1 MGVSGATGMKY
12 PGARVKS
19 FLLPYHPLS
28 SQLLVAKFSDRPK
41 GWGRGHI
48 YRGCG
53 APPGLVALCF
63 GRGCNIRYFLEV

>member
-12 PGARVKS
+12 PGVRVKS

-53 APPGLVALCF
+53 APPRGWLPFALAGAAISGTF
-63 GRGCNIRYFLEV
+63 